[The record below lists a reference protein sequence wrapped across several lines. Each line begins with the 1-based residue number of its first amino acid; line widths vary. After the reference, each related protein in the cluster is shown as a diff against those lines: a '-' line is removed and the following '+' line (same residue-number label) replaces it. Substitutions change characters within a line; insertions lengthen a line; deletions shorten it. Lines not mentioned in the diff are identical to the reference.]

1 MSKAQPAL
9 QLTVTAQLG
18 RAHVPFLRKN
28 LRRAHVLLAPALDDL
43 SLALVSDARMADLHQ
58 QFMNITGPTDV
69 LTFELEH
76 DRRGNV
82 TAGEVVL
89 SVPEARRQATARR
102 IELRVELLLYALHG
116 MLHLCGFDD
125 RTDRGFRTM
134 HRREDDILTA
144 LGFGPVFAAQPPSSS
159 RVRRPLPRGVAV
171 RSRDGAAR

>member
-1 MSKAQPAL
+1 VSNPRPAL
-9 QLTVTAQLG
+9 QLVVTAQLG

-28 LRRAHVLLAPALDDL
+28 LRWAHALLAPALEDL
-43 SLALVSDARMADLHQ
+43 SLALVNDARMAELHQ
-58 QFMNITGPTDV
+58 QFMNIPVPTDV

-89 SVPEARRQATARR
+89 CVPEARRQANARG
-102 IELRVELLLYALHG
+102 IELRLEMLLYALHG

-159 RVRRPLPRGVAV
+159 RVQRRRPSGRAG